1 MQKDYYKNQS
11 SDQTT
16 LLKFSND
23 FLTPLI
29 GFVSR
34 WNNAANVLALSGG
47 DRFFNPNRWKFMS
60 SFTGSTRSFKIYS
73 KIRVQFFLSRTTYFS
88 DRYKLKEVCR
98 TDVKLGA
105 KTKLVFFYRQSLF
118 SLPKKQYS
126 LTLNSSHFSA
136 GFLRAKIS

>member
-47 DRFFNPNRWKFMS
+47 DRF
-60 SFTGSTRSFKIYS
+60 
-73 KIRVQFFLSRTTYFS
+73 
-88 DRYKLKEVCR
+88 
-98 TDVKLGA
+98 
-105 KTKLVFFYRQSLF
+105 
-118 SLPKKQYS
+118 
-126 LTLNSSHFSA
+126 LTLIDGNLWALSPVQLEVS
-136 GFLRAKIS
+136 KYIQK